1 MMSNDGHFWQ
11 PVIIFNKE
19 IKVRFH
25 KENLAVPIYSPI
37 IFPEPAQATEYLGK
51 FVKDLVKNNDLP
63 KESINGDNTIMSTGC
78 VSKINPVIFA
88 LISSTLCKYSDSR
101 KL

>member
-1 MMSNDGHFWQ
+1 MSNDGHFWQ

-37 IFPEPAQATEYLGK
+37 IFAEPAQATEYLGK

-63 KESINGDNTIMSTGC
+63 KESINGDNTINENIIKGA
-78 VSKINPVIFA
+78 VQEVI
-88 LISSTLCKYSDSR
+88 LG
-101 KL
+101 KLELEDDEQ

>member
-1 MMSNDGHFWQ
+1 MSNDGHFWQ

-63 KESINGDNTIMSTGC
+63 RESINGDNTINENIIKGA
-78 VSKINPVIFA
+78 VQEVI
-88 LISSTLCKYSDSR
+88 LG
-101 KL
+101 KLELEDDEQ